1 MFMLFDVKLNDEFF
15 ASIKIQF
22 NLTKQGWCGSPDLK
36 SKCICSSG
44 KSVPINNETSPG
56 FNGGLFI
63 SFKCLFDNFKF

>member
-1 MFMLFDVKLNDEFF
+1 MMNFLHPLKSNSV
-15 ASIKIQF
+15 
-22 NLTKQGWCGSPDLK
+22 LTTQGWCGFPDLK

-56 FNGGLFI
+56 FNGGLFL